1 MTKLQWNKKFLKF
14 FPTAPIL
21 SHEIRQII
29 NHYGFFSQK
38 STLRLRV
45 LLYHAFPES
54 IFCALPRKIK
64 KAR

>member
-21 SHEIRQII
+21 SHETRQII
-29 NHYGFFSQK
+29 NHYGFFAK
-38 STLRLRV
+38 KHPLPRV
-45 LLYHAFPES
+45 LFYHAFPES
-54 IFCALPRKIK
+54 IFFALPRKIK